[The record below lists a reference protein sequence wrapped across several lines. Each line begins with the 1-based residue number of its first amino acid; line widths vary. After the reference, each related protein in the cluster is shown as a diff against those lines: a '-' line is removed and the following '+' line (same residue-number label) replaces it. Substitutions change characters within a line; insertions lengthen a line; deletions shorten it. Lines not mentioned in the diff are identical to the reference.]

1 MAAGKQRG
9 GCAKVIAFGV
19 LLFAIAAAFVGWRV
33 HQDYLRF
40 ADAELGIGTNELVL
54 EVRAGDSFERVLSR
68 LRKLGVQDGHDLYWK
83 ALAWETDVV
92 RRLRVGEYALRHGL
106 TPRRLLDKLERGSVI
121 QYSFTIVE
129 GWNFRD
135 LRLALA
141 KDPSMEQT
149 IMAMSDAEVMAALGV
164 PDQHPEGR
172 FLPETYHF
180 SRGHRDIDLL
190 RRAHTALEKTL
201 AQAWSER
208 ATDLPLETPEDALIL
223 ASIIE
228 KETGQASE
236 RPRIAGVFV
245 RRLKLGMKLQTD
257 PTVIYGLGEAFN
269 GNLTRV
275 HLQTDT
281 PHNTYTRYGLPPTPI
296 AMPGRA
302 AIDAALHPAPGDEL
316 YFVARGDG
324 SHVFSA
330 TLAEH
335 NRAVARYQLR
345 RRSAAGS
352 AP

>member
-1 MAAGKQRG
+1 MAEGKRRG

-19 LLFAIAAAFVGWRV
+19 LLFAIAAAFAGWRL
-33 HQDYLRF
+33 HRDYLRF
-40 ADAELGIGTNELVL
+40 AETELSIGTSELVL

-68 LRKLGVQDGHDLYWK
+68 LRKLGVQEGHDLYWK

-106 TPRRLLDKLERGSVI
+106 TPRGLLDKLERGSVI

-129 GWNFRD
+129 GWSFRD

-141 KDPSMEQT
+141 KEPALEQT
-149 IMAMSDAEVMAALGV
+149 IAGLPDAQVMAALDV

-201 AQAWSER
+201 AQAWDGR
-208 ATDLPLETPEDALIL
+208 AADLPLENPYQALTL

-228 KETGQASE
+228 KETGKASE

-269 GNLTRV
+269 GNLTRA
-275 HLQTDT
+275 HLQADT

-302 AIDAALHPAPGDEL
+302 AIEATLHPAAGKEL

-345 RRSAAGS
+345 RRSAAGA